1 MVGQSCGPCP
11 IAGTERDAIR
21 RRLARGL
28 DLARAVDDPALLL
41 SALDAVVVA
50 VFVTGD
56 MAGAAAATWE
66 GLAIATAIG
75 DRSAQARFEYR
86 AAIVA
91 HAMGDD
97 ARAAALAGA
106 ALTKTIED
114 GDLRATYYTTVVLM
128 SMAPGTPGMPTGIP
142 TLEGIF
148 RSAERAGDRA
158 LSALVLARVTALKL
172 EAGEI
177 ETGAEWALRGLGLAE
192 DLGAWYASGFCIA
205 ALAQA
210 AAARG
215 DAADA
220 ARLHGSLTP
229 IATEVF
235 VGHGP
240 GGIERYQA
248 AIAPARTQLGDAEF
262 ERLAADAALLDRDQS
277 VAAAVIY
284 ARSLLAADRI
294 ASRRGRRRSPSARR
308 SSLRRLTRLKRMRPD
323 PS

>member
-1 MVGQSCGPCP
+1 
-11 IAGTERDAIR
+11 
-21 RRLARGL
+21 
-28 DLARAVDDPALLL
+28 
-41 SALDAVVVA
+41 
-50 VFVTGD
+50 
-56 MAGAAAATWE
+56 
-66 GLAIATAIG
+66 
-75 DRSAQARFEYR
+75 
-86 AAIVA
+86 
-91 HAMGDD
+91 MGDD

-106 ALTKTIED
+106 ALAKTIED

-128 SMAPGTPGMPTGIP
+128 RSAPGTPGMPTGIP

-192 DLGAWYASGFCIA
+192 ALGAWYASGFCIA

-240 GGIERYQA
+240 RGHRALSGGERSLP
-248 AIAPARTQLGDAEF
+248 PARSSAMPSSSGSPPM
-262 ERLAADAALLDRDQS
+262 RLCS
-277 VAAAVIY
+277 
-284 ARSLLAADRI
+284 I
-294 ASRRGRRRSPSARR
+294 ATRASP
-308 SSLRRLTRLKRMRPD
+308 PQ
-323 PS
+323 